1 VSHHRP
7 FLVLWSLGGSAR
19 VAAFV
24 LHLAMRS
31 RSMHLGYELGRT
43 RAEQARLREVKR
55 VLELE
60 VASYHTPQRV
70 EVVARTLL
78 SMAPPPPERI
88 ISMPSPRDGS
98 GAVRPEAVTNGNG
111 SDRGARGGP
120 VAARNGAGPGRGG
133 AAVPIIARPMA
144 TELLTPH
151 ITPPRS
157 AQTADPDQPE
167 PPAGAQVQPPGAAAA
182 PAQQQETPPR

>member
-7 FLVLWSLGGSAR
+7 FLILWVLAVSAS

-31 RSMHLGYELGRT
+31 KAMHLWYELGRA
-43 RAEQARLREVKR
+43 RAEQARLREVRR

-78 SMAPPPPERI
+78 RMEPPSPDRIIAMAPA
-88 ISMPSPRDGS
+88 
-98 GAVRPEAVTNGNG
+98 GAPAAEAPVAA
-111 SDRGARGGP
+111 GARG
-120 VAARNGAGPGRGG
+120 AGKVQAMAGG
-133 AAVPIIARPMA
+133 ARSAALPTLPAPPAA
-144 TELLTPH
+144 TELLAPR
-151 ITPPRS
+151 ITPPKPL
-157 AQTADPDQPE
+157 AQTPQEE
-167 PPAGAQVQPPGAAAA
+167 P
-182 PAQQQETPPR
+182 

>member
-7 FLVLWSLGGSAR
+7 FLILWVLAVSAS

-31 RSMHLGYELGRT
+31 KAMHLGYELGRA
-43 RAEQARLREVKR
+43 RAEQARLREVRR

-78 SMAPPPPERI
+78 RMEPPSPDRIIAMAPTG
-88 ISMPSPRDGS
+88 SP
-98 GAVRPEAVTNGNG
+98 AVEAPTA
-111 SDRGARGGP
+111 GARGAGKVQAMAGGARSAA
-120 VAARNGAGPGRGG
+120 VAAPAPP
-133 AAVPIIARPMA
+133 AA
-144 TELLTPH
+144 TELLAPRV
-151 ITPPRS
+151 TPPKPL
-157 AQTADPDQPE
+157 AQTPQEDP
-167 PPAGAQVQPPGAAAA
+167 
-182 PAQQQETPPR
+182 

>member
-1 VSHHRP
+1 MNHHRP
-7 FLVLWSLGGSAR
+7 FLVLWVLAVTAS

-31 RSMHLGYELGRT
+31 KSVHLGYELGRA

-70 EVVARTLL
+70 EIVARTLL
-78 SMAPPPPERI
+78 HMEAPAPDRIIAMAPIGTAAGASLPPSTVAATAPE
-88 ISMPSPRDGS
+88 
-98 GAVRPEAVTNGNG
+98 
-111 SDRGARGGP
+111 RGARSTGQVRAM
-120 VAARNGAGPGRGG
+120 VAADGPRITPP
-133 AAVPIIARPMA
+133 VPTA
-144 TELLTPH
+144 TELVAPK

-157 AQTADPDQPE
+157 AAVE
-167 PPAGAQVQPPGAAAA
+167 A
-182 PAQQQETPPR
+182 P